1 MATLEV
7 ASVVGLRWF
16 SRDGMVS
23 FERSLRLSRSM
34 LHDGSILT
42 PSPKHIFH
50 RYRKIQNNF
59 KIGDIKVLQS
69 TYRSEC
75 GRFVDFKN
83 LFSTSNA

>member
-23 FERSLRLSRSM
+23 FERSLRLSRPM
-34 LHDGSILT
+34 LRDGSILT

-50 RYRKIQNNF
+50 RYHKIQNDV
-59 KIGDIKVLQS
+59 KLGDMKVLQS
-69 TYRSEC
+69 TYISEC
-75 GRFVDFKN
+75 GSFVD
-83 LFSTSNA
+83 

>member
-50 RYRKIQNNF
+50 RYRKIRNNV
-59 KIGDIKVLQS
+59 KLGEIKVLQN

-75 GRFVDFKN
+75 GRFVDLKIFFHK
-83 LFSTSNA
+83 